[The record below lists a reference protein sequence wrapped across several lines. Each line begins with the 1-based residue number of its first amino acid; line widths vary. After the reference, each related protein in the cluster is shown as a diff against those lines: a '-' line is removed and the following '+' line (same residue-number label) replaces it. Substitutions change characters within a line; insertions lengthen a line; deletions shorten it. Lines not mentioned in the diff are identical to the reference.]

1 MQVREELELIISVW
15 GEGDTFNDNDSSTLR
30 ISHHTS
36 CRWLQLT
43 DDCILARKCCF
54 SSSELSISEVS
65 EREVWK
71 FGRGGAHG
79 HGMVGCIEI
88 EVAYCCIG
96 R

>member
-1 MQVREELELIISVW
+1 MNTYGYG
-15 GEGDTFNDNDSSTLR
+15 GEGDTIGDNDSTLR

-36 CRWLQLT
+36 YRWLQLT

-54 SSSELSISEVS
+54 SSSELGISEVS

-79 HGMVGCIEI
+79 WLHRGCIDTGI
-88 EVAYCCIG
+88 LFLLLC
-96 R
+96 